1 MTSLPRLLDDLA
13 SHGAGA
19 LGAHRRTYPVPPMPG
34 RRPSEP
40 IIAAI
45 ERSGL
50 RGRGGAAFPT
60 ATKMRTVA
68 AESRRP
74 VVLVN
79 ASEGEPASAKDKLL
93 LSQAP
98 HLVLDGALMAAAA
111 VGADEVVIGI
121 ETTSRTARSSVESAI
136 AERSA
141 EPHVP
146 VRIVGVPPR
155 YVAGEETA
163 LVHLVNGGP
172 AKPTHTPPRPFEKGV
187 NGRPTLVN
195 NCETVAHIA
204 QIARFGGDWFR
215 ELGLPD
221 EPGTVLLTLGGG
233 VGRPGV
239 TEVAIG
245 TRLTDV
251 LAAAGGTPGGV
262 GAVLIGG
269 YYGSWISAHD
279 AESVHLSNADLR
291 PRGAA
296 LGCGAVV
303 VLPTGACGVRETA
316 RVLAWMAGESAG
328 QCGPCVY
335 GLESLAA
342 GTAELAAGRAPKD
355 AIAWLEHWSGQI
367 EGRGACRFPD
377 GAVRLLRSAVR
388 VFADDIERH
397 LRGSDC
403 RKAKVRQ
410 LLVTPDTSGAGWR

>member
-1 MTSLPRLLDDLA
+1 MTGLPRLLDDLA
-13 SHGAGA
+13 SHRAGA
-19 LGAHRRTYPVPPMPG
+19 LTAHRRTYPVPPLPG
-34 RRPSEP
+34 RRASDP
-40 IIAAI
+40 IIAAV

-50 RGRGGAAFPT
+50 RGRGGASFPT
-60 ATKMRTVA
+60 ATKMRAVA

-79 ASEGEPASAKDKLL
+79 ASEGEPASSKDKLL

-98 HLVLDGALMAAAA
+98 HLVLDGAMLAAAA

-121 ETTSRTARSSVESAI
+121 ETTADTARASLRSALD
-136 AERSA
+136 ERSG

-146 VRIVGVPPR
+146 VRIVAVPPR
-155 YVAGEETA
+155 YVAGEESA

-187 NGRPTLVN
+187 GRTADAGQQLRDRRPPRPDRPLRRRLVPGAGAARRAGDHAAHPRRRGRP
-195 NCETVAHIA
+195 
-204 QIARFGGDWFR
+204 ARASPRSPSG
-215 ELGLPD
+215 
-221 EPGTVLLTLGGG
+221 PGSPTCS
-233 VGRPGV
+233 PS
-239 TEVAIG
+239 
-245 TRLTDV
+245 
-251 LAAAGGTPGGV
+251 AGGTPDGV
-262 GAVLIGG
+262 GAVLVGG

-335 GLESLAA
+335 GLESPRRRH
-342 GTAELAAGRAPKD
+342 GRAGRRAGAP
-355 AIAWLEHWSGQI
+355 
-367 EGRGACRFPD
+367 GRGGLAR
-377 GAVRLLRSAVR
+377 ALV
-388 VFADDIERH
+388 
-397 LRGSDC
+397 GSDRGPRVPAGSPTAPSGC
-403 RKAKVRQ
+403 CAARCGSSP
-410 LLVTPDTSGAGWR
+410 TTSTGT